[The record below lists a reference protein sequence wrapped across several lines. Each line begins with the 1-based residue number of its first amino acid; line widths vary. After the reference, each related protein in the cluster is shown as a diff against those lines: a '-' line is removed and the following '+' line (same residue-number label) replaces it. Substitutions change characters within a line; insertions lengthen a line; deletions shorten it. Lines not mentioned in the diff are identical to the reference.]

1 MRQKTFANLAS
12 EWGTLL
18 VNSLED
24 LTVLPH
30 AKRPHDEL
38 EEQQVRLV
46 ALNEQIEAQRATL
59 QTVVKERQTLVQAA
73 NRPRKALERMLEAEY
88 GDDNQRLVRYGLSP
102 RAPRKRKTKKEIQE
116 ELLLEIQKE
125 NGKPGEKTDT
135 P

>member
-38 EEQQVRLV
+38 QEQQIRLV
-46 ALNEQIEAQRATL
+46 GLNEQIEAQRATL

-116 ELLLEIQKE
+116 ELLQEIQKE
-125 NGKPGEKTDT
+125 NGKPGEKTAT